1 MERIREKCIDFF
13 SSEDVKKNIIQ
24 PTVEY
29 LYNET
34 YLYIWIFVTYQIFF
48 ISILITILIILVKI
62 FNSFHNKYSDIEKNN
77 IN

>member
-34 YLYIWIFVTYQIFF
+34 YLYIWIFVAYQIFF

>member
-34 YLYIWIFVTYQIFF
+34 YLYIWIFVAYQIFF
-48 ISILITILIILVKI
+48 ISILITILIILLKI